1 MDRVIELWPKIV
13 DATFETLI
21 YVSAAMLIGG
31 VVGLIIGVLL
41 TTTRQGGILENR
53 VTYWALNI
61 LSSFFRPI
69 PFVILIAALQPIARI
84 VVGKGIGGPALIF
97 AIVVGA
103 SFGIGRLVEQNLL
116 AVPPGQIEAARA
128 MGAGPLRI
136 ILTVLIPEGL
146 GPLVL
151 GYTFAF
157 IAVVDMSAMAGI
169 IGAGGLGNLAIQYG
183 YRQSNPWVTWAVVL
197 IIVVIVQVVQL
208 LGNVLSRKLLRR

>member
-53 VTYWALNI
+53 VTYWVLNI

-197 IIVVIVQVVQL
+197 IIVLIVQVVQL